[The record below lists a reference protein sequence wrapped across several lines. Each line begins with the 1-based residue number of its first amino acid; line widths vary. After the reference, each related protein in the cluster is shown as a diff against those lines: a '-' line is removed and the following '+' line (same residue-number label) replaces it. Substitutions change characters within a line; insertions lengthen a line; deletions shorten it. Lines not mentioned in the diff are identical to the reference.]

1 MILVPEAVAFAFM
14 AGLKPLVGLQAAWI
28 MCLVA
33 GLLGDR
39 PAMISGATG
48 AVAVVLPAITQVNLC
63 NDYLVKRELAEPGY
77 LGNQPKC
84 EEPDFATPRRCYNI
98 HSPHSQYSQPAGDR
112 PNPLLAVPV

>member
-1 MILVPEAVAFAFM
+1 
-14 AGLKPLVGLQAAWI
+14 

-63 NDYLVKRELAEPGY
+63 TDYLVQREVADPGFN
-77 LGNQPKC
+77 GNLPSGWPTDC
-84 EEPDFATPRRCYNI
+84 ESPSFATPRRA
-98 HSPHSQYSQPAGDR
+98 SAPGR
-112 PNPLLAVPV
+112 PRASACG